1 MMSKYLHAISASFG
15 LFSLGAA
22 VASSSVGQVAVTGE
36 TRTARVSYA
45 DLDLSRPAGLASLNR
60 RIRWAASA
68 LCTSRGTKSLM
79 EPRADRECVRTALA
93 DTAEEIDAVVEKF
106 QAERGD
112 GIITVQV
119 HR

>member
-1 MMSKYLHAISASFG
+1 MSRNLHAISASFG

-22 VASSSVGQVAVTGE
+22 VASGSVGQVAVTTE
-36 TRTARVSYA
+36 TRTAHVSYA

-60 RIRWAASA
+60 RIRWAASG

-79 EPRADRECVRTALA
+79 VSRADRECVRTAMA
-93 DTAEEIDAVVEKF
+93 DASEQIDAVVERF

-112 GIITVQV
+112 GIITVEV